1 MILPDIFNEAY
12 QRGIGLISITDH
24 DTIDC
29 QEEAKILADKY
40 NIKYLCGL
48 ELSIAYFHPDYH
60 ESKSISLDFL
70 AYDYDIHY
78 PPLVN
83 KLRELRDYREK
94 RAALILERIN
104 DELVKENLQKLS
116 PNDLVEIQNSVD
128 GAFGRPHIAHY
139 LVEKGIVN
147 DRQEAFDKYLVKC
160 NVPKMPLSLSE
171 ASELVKRAGG
181 KLMLA
186 HPNDPRGTSLVKYT
200 TDVNVQLKIIKETM
214 IPYIDGIECFHSRHD
229 PETIKTYVAFA
240 RKMGL
245 MITGGSDCHQQPV
258 IMGTV
263 KIPLYIGEQFGY
275 EMG

>member
-1 MILPDIFNEAY
+1 MILSDIFNEAY

-24 DTIDC
+24 DSIDC

-40 NIKYLCGL
+40 NMKYVYGL
-48 ELSIAYFHPDYH
+48 ELSIAYSHPAYQ
-60 ESKSISLDFL
+60 ESKPISLDFL
-70 AYDYDIHY
+70 AYDYNIHY

-83 KLRELRDYREK
+83 KLRTLRDYREK
-94 RAALILERIN
+94 RAEQILERIN

-116 PNDLVEIQNSVD
+116 QSDLVEIQNSVD

-139 LVEKGIVN
+139 LVKKGIVN
-147 DRQEAFDKYLVKC
+147 NRQEAFDKYLVRC
-160 NVPKMPLSLSE
+160 NVPKMPLSLPE
-171 ASELVKRAGG
+171 ASELVKGAGG

-200 TDVNVQLKIIKETM
+200 TDLNIQQKIIQETM

-229 PETIKTYVAFA
+229 SKTAMMYVAFA
-240 RKMGL
+240 RNMGL

-263 KIPLYIGEQFGY
+263 ELPHYIGKQFGY